1 MYLSFVKNKPTY
13 SIDSVDHAL
22 RLAVLLQQEGP
33 LGVTDAARRLGVARS
48 TAHRLL
54 TMLVYRDFAEQDDD
68 RRYAAGPVMRSL
80 NGVEPVAHLR
90 SIALPHLRTLVDRTG
105 ESANVMVLLGAQVQ
119 LVATVECAHILRVG
133 DREGRILPAHL
144 ASGGRA
150 ILARFSRA
158 ELDSRYADESRTG
171 VSREAV
177 ERIVRQ
183 TRRRGFAINDQS
195 TEAGLTAIGHAVGDT
210 RSTPAAALSVALP
223 TARYHRRILPELVAA
238 LTAAA
243 HAIERDL
250 RASADDD
257 GVAQARR

>member
-1 MYLSFVKNKPTY
+1 MKNKPTY

-33 LGVTDAARRLGVARS
+33 LGVTEAARRLGVARS

-68 RRYAAGPVMRSL
+68 RRYAAGPVMRSF
-80 NGVEPVAHLR
+80 NGVEPVTHLR
-90 SIALPHLRTLVDRTG
+90 SIALPHLRTLVERTG
-105 ESANVMVLLGAQVQ
+105 ESANVMVLLGTQVQ
-119 LVATVECAHILRVG
+119 MVATVECAHILRVG

-150 ILARFSRA
+150 VLARFSRT
-158 ELDSRYADESRTG
+158 ELDARYADESRTG

-177 ERIVRQ
+177 ERVVRQ
-183 TRRRGFAINDQS
+183 TRRRGFAINDQG
-195 TEAGLTAIGHAVGDT
+195 TEAGLTAVGHAVGDT
-210 RSTPAAALSVALP
+210 RSTPAAALSIAMP
-223 TARYHRRILPELVAA
+223 TARYHRRMLPELAAA

-250 RASADDD
+250 HASTDDD
-257 GVAQARR
+257 GVARARR